1 MRWELINFDE
11 LNFWVVKLWLFSVS
25 LFFLRKKSPS
35 PVSFAKSVAIESEGI
50 KEYLKAKYV
59 INLINFKHPVNGLHL
74 DSDNSKM

>member
-1 MRWELINFDE
+1 MRINKFRRTQ
-11 LNFWVVKLWLFSVS
+11 LLSCKIVIFFSK
-25 LFFLRKKSPS
+25 FIFLRKKSPS